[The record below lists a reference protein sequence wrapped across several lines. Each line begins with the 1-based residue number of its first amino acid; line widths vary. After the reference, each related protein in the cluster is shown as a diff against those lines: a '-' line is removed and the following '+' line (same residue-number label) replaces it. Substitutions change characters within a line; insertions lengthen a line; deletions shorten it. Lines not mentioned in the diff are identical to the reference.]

1 MATIPLPALH
11 TAPIVQPPNQL
22 EMLGQLMGI
31 RGAQQN
37 QQLREQ
43 EMQSGQLAQ
52 QDQQLKLQQ
61 DQQALKDQQAFRT
74 AMQSPDNHGKTMGD
88 IADTLANE
96 GSISMQGWQQMK
108 KADIDQRT
116 ALASL
121 DEKSLAN
128 YKVAHAATQ
137 ELYNNAMNMPDDQL
151 TANWPAI
158 AQQYNAIP
166 GNQKVPLDPTQPMTK
181 QQLQQ
186 FGPML
191 AMHGAYLDEATARRK
206 NTAEAQTAEA
216 TLAQKQAESQFYQ
229 QNGGAPGVPA
239 EVMQQA
245 DWLKKNPGKGAS
257 DFLLWKLQHTPTATI
272 MGNQLG
278 GAENQDALDFAANN
292 YRQTGQMPA
301 GLARSPGTTRAI
313 IARAAELDQQ
323 AGGAGIASN
332 KATLASNQE
341 SLKKLQASFDQV
353 SAFENT
359 ANKNI
364 DMLKGFAKKVPDL
377 GTRFADV
384 PVRMLSGTILGS
396 ENMAAFKT
404 ALAPV
409 QTEAA
414 KILNSANLQGQ
425 LSDSSRH
432 ELQDIVDGNLP
443 YKSLVASLNVLQ
455 QDFKNRHESYQQQI
469 ADIQGRIRGAGQ
481 PAVGSAPA
489 GASQEVWQNG
499 KLVGHV
505 VNNHYVPLGGN

>member
-245 DWLKKNPGKGAS
+245 DWLKKNPDDTAVLRFRANALLSTGQAGAARP
-257 DFLLWKLQHTPTATI
+257 DYEAALRKVPNDPVALNDLAWVI
-272 MGNQLG
+272 
-278 GAENQDALDFAANN
+278 QDKDPKRALD
-292 YRQTGQMPA
+292 
-301 GLARSPGTTRAI
+301 LATRANQ
-313 IARAAELDQQ
+313 IAPGSPEIMDTLGWLQFRQGQTKAALDSLQRAHEKRATNPEIGYHLALVMNAAGQKQEAKALLQ
-323 AGGAGIASN
+323 AVVSSGSGFADGPAA
-332 KATLASNQE
+332 KATLA
-341 SLKKLQASFDQV
+341 K
-353 SAFENT
+353 
-359 ANKNI
+359 
-364 DMLKGFAKKVPDL
+364 
-377 GTRFADV
+377 
-384 PVRMLSGTILGS
+384 
-396 ENMAAFKT
+396 
-404 ALAPV
+404 
-409 QTEAA
+409 
-414 KILNSANLQGQ
+414 
-425 LSDSSRH
+425 
-432 ELQDIVDGNLP
+432 
-443 YKSLVASLNVLQ
+443 
-455 QDFKNRHESYQQQI
+455 
-469 ADIQGRIRGAGQ
+469 
-481 PAVGSAPA
+481 
-489 GASQEVWQNG
+489 W
-499 KLVGHV
+499 
-505 VNNHYVPLGGN
+505 